1 VWAEAQR
8 PLQQQSFGFA
18 HRPDGGFHRVPAQ
31 LLECGDA
38 LVAVD
43 HHVAAAVVR
52 GGDHHDGRLLARLS
66 QRRHQVPLPVRL
78 ADS

>member
-31 LLECGDA
+31 LLERRDA

-43 HHVAAAVVR
+43 HHVAFTVVS
-52 GGDHHDGRLLARLS
+52 GDHHDDGRLLAALS
-66 QRRHQVPLPVRL
+66 Q
-78 ADS
+78 